1 VDDDQPYDELSWGM
15 PQQQDGRTGQ
25 NVLQL
30 LFRVSE
36 DATIR
41 NSYVH
46 RGCACNACGEVPI
59 RGIRYRCANCA
70 DYDLCEG
77 CEAQGAH
84 IKTHIF
90 YKIRMPA
97 PTFGPR
103 QIMPVVYTGDPN
115 HHNARKPLSKELIAK
130 LSEETGFERPELD
143 SYWEQWT
150 FMANMEW
157 RDDPDGANLA
167 MDKKTFERCLVPSGA
182 YTHPTPSLIFD
193 RMFSIYD
200 TNKDKLIGFSEFVHG
215 LAYRK
220 KKDKWRRVFDGYD
233 IDEDGYVERKDFLR
247 IFRAYYVLYRQMHR
261 DMLERMNDQAMNST
275 TAHDMIH
282 SRKPLSSAFGE
293 VGEWVQ
299 RPVSDPSTRI
309 VGKSINPQTGDFEI
323 EDGEDLIK
331 DSGEETTSV
340 TNREPIFRDYVGH
353 RIGPMLRSSQRYWI
367 AMMNPAAA
375 PEADISDSW
384 DRRLAGD
391 HDGLDALTIAGLTTS
406 KDVEDDNIPYQDGD
420 DWPPSYITI
429 TDADLES
436 AGLSEMTIEE
446 VPLEHRRFLVIT
458 ALQRDRIENQLHERW
473 RRRQFY
479 TEEEEG
485 ARPPANWK
493 DEDDVLI
500 DSEPI
505 TEDFKSN
512 PRTRLHSRSSSRV
525 RFADDF
531 DDFDTRSNHSSSSR
545 SIPERWGGMEVRD
558 AEKDAGKEILYQV
571 TQEAFNQLLDPLFKA
586 GENLAIETLEA
597 KADREK
603 YRPLYITPEFEELA
617 KGMEENEMAASK
629 KPKKFRPSRSRY
641 TIPFPSSSTV
651 TQNPVW
657 PEFSTPITTLEDVR
671 ELPLEQLLG
680 ATGYEI
686 SALGQALSEFNTIM
700 DETEGNIAEGPE
712 FESPPPRRVSVY
724 TQPLPAV
731 GTPPYTHTFTSP
743 NVHSYD
749 NSHSSSSSTQSSTS
763 SQVSYDPTMPQ
774 FRPNSLESS
783 KSPTTQAVTN
793 TSNAE
798 TTNGAPDEFDKSDA
812 NIAEPSLSDT
822 TLPSDEYLFN
832 LWKLDKAACEAKRR
846 GGWGRLDWVGFE
858 ALVKKH
864 IKEGKGN
871 KMDYLGS
878 WIDFCIP

>member
-1 VDDDQPYDELSWGM
+1 MVDDDQPFDEISWGP

-115 HHNARKPLSKELIAK
+115 QHNARKPLSKELISK

-143 SYWEQWT
+143 AYWEQWT

-182 YTHPTPSLIFD
+182 YTHSTPSLIFD

-261 DMLERMNDQAMNST
+261 DMLERMNEQAMNST

-299 RPVSDPSTRI
+299 RPISDPSTRI
-309 VGKSINPQTGDFEI
+309 VGKSLNPHTGDMDI
-323 EDGEDLIK
+323 EDGKDIIK
-331 DSGEETTSV
+331 DSGDESTSV

-353 RIGPMLRSSQRYWI
+353 RIGPMLLSSQRYWI
-367 AMMNPAAA
+367 AMMNPSSA
-375 PEADISDSW
+375 PEAAVSENW

-391 HDGLDALTIAGLTTS
+391 HEGLDVLTIAGFTTS
-406 KDVEDDNIPYQDGD
+406 KDTEDDNIPYQDGD
-420 DWPPSYITI
+420 EWPPSYITI
-429 TDADLES
+429 TEADLES
-436 AGLSEMTIEE
+436 AGLPDTSVEE
-446 VPLEHRRFLVIT
+446 VPLEYRRFLVVT

-493 DEDDVLI
+493 DEDDILT
-500 DSEPI
+500 DNDLI
-505 TEDFKSN
+505 TEDSKPGS
-512 PRTRLHSRSSSRV
+512 RARLHSRSSSRV

-571 TQEAFNQLLDPLFKA
+571 TQEAFNQLLDPLFKS
-586 GENLAIETLEA
+586 GENLAIEVVEA

-603 YRPLYITPEFEELA
+603 YRPLYTTPEFEVMA
-617 KGMEENEMAASK
+617 KSMEEVERTASK
-629 KPKKFRPSRSRY
+629 RPKRFRSSKRKNSN
-641 TIPFPSSSTV
+641 PFPSSPTV
-651 TQNPVW
+651 TQNPIW
-657 PEFSTPITTLEDVR
+657 PEFSTPVTSLDDAR

-686 SALGQALSEFNTIM
+686 NPLSEVSTIINEARATFPE
-700 DETEGNIAEGPE
+700 DAE
-712 FESPPPRRVSVY
+712 FELPPPRRISAY
-724 TQPLPAV
+724 SQPLPAV

-743 NVHSYD
+743 NIHSHD
-749 NSHSSSSSTQSSTS
+749 RSQSSASSAQPSAS
-763 SQVSYDPTMPQ
+763 SQITYDPTMPQ
-774 FRPNSLESS
+774 FRPNSTEMA
-783 KSPTTQAVTN
+783 KEPITKEVADIHNV
-793 TSNAE
+793 E
-798 TTNGAPDEFDKSDA
+798 INGASDEFDKSDA
-812 NIAEPSLSDT
+812 NVAEPSVSDT

-832 LWKLDKAACEAKRR
+832 LWKLDKAADEAKSR
-846 GGWGRLDWVGFE
+846 GGWGRLDWDEFE
-858 ALVKKH
+858 SVVKKH